1 MNWAGMRDLK
11 WPDDIPAE
19 YCTQKPG
26 SPVLGALSPILITLC
41 RHIESLERRVAELE
55 RVPPRSRY
63 CEREWREEDDN
74 PTD

>member
-55 RVPPRSRY
+55 QSSVRAITVDR
-63 CEREWREEDDN
+63 D
-74 PTD
+74 